1 MSKNLERFSALRK
14 IDVKIYSYMAL
25 KLAFTTILT
34 VLIVL
39 ILYHFRDTTHWIE
52 KFSVEVKENVIITTT
67 ISTIII
73 SLLMTISVPI
83 EPILVSMAFFT
94 SSINGPTIDVLL
106 CLFICFNATQ
116 ISTFLTVIVT
126 RFCFPK
132 YLGEM
137 ARQYKFFSAFNEI
150 AKERG
155 FLLLA
160 LIRLSL
166 FLPFVPS
173 NCLLGLTDISFFN
186 LFLGNFAV
194 IPAQIS
200 LILFG
205 ASIYDNN
212 HLKNELNTNYIH
224 PKYALLFFSFSIIS
238 MSLLFYIIFQKFREI
253 NQKTESLLEHENT
266 SLSSV
271 PFHRIDNL

>member
-1 MSKNLERFSALRK
+1 MSVNSRKFSTFKKVYGK
-14 IDVKIYSYMAL
+14 ICSYMAL
-25 KLAFTTILT
+25 KLVLTAILT
-34 VLIVL
+34 MIIVL
-39 ILYHFRDTTHWIE
+39 NLYHFQDTTHWME

-106 CLFICFNATQ
+106 SLFICFNATQ
-116 ISTFLTVIVT
+116 ISAFLTVIIV
-126 RFCFPK
+126 RYCFPE
-132 YLGEM
+132 YLREI
-137 ARQYKFFSAFNEI
+137 AHQYKLFSVFNEI

-155 FLLLA
+155 FLLVSLV
-160 LIRLSL
+160 RLSL

-205 ASIYDNN
+205 VSIYDNN
-212 HLKNELNTNYIH
+212 HLQNELNSTYIH
-224 PKYALLFFSFSIIS
+224 PKYALLFFSFAIFS
-238 MSLLFYIIFQKFREI
+238 MLVLIYILFQKYREI
-253 NQKTESLLEHENT
+253 NQKTELLLEQEY
-266 SLSSV
+266 SSSSV
-271 PFHRIDNL
+271 SFRHIDNL